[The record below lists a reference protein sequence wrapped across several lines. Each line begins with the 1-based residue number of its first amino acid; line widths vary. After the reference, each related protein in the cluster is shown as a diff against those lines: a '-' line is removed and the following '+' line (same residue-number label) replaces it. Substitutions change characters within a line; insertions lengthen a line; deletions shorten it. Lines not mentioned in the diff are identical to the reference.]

1 MGDLMPRKAMLLLLV
16 IVGLF
21 VVMYG
26 FYWKET
32 DDLSSKKSPSLRGVS
47 NQIKEYKIDQP
58 ERDFLN
64 EQINQMTIEEKIGQL
79 IFTGIRDTVMTE
91 ETETLITQYQVG
103 GIILFAHNLEAIDQ
117 SVQLL
122 NQLKRE
128 NEENKLPLFLGVDQ
142 EGGRVERLPGIIGL
156 PTNGAIGIR
165 NSGSFSFEIGETLGK
180 QLNAFGFN
188 LNFAP
193 VLDVNS
199 NPDNPVIGDR
209 SFGDS
214 PELVSKLGIQ
224 TIEGMKAEQ
233 IIPVVKHFPG
243 HGDTDVDSHFELPSV
258 DKSLEELQKLEF
270 IPFKEAID
278 AGIEMVMV
286 AHMLLPQIDNEFP
299 ASLSEKVITGILRK
313 QLNFDGV
320 VITDDL
326 TMQAIS
332 DHYDLGQAAV
342 ESVKAGTDIILMAHD
357 YDGVISVY
365 EKLRAAVEN
374 GEISEERIDESVE
387 RIIQLKW
394 KYELADQQNNDF
406 NPEELNEW
414 IGEVLSE

>member
-1 MGDLMPRKAMLLLLV
+1 MPRKAVLLLLV

-21 VVMYG
+21 VIMYR

-32 DDLSSKKSPSLRGVS
+32 GDLPSKRNPSMRVVKDLV
-47 NQIKEYKIDQP
+47 KDYEVDHA
-58 ERDFLN
+58 ERDILN
-64 EQINQMTIEEKIGQL
+64 EWINKMTLDEKIGQL
-79 IFTGIRDTVMTE
+79 IFTGIRDTVMTD
-91 ETETLITQYQVG
+91 ETETLINQYQVG
-103 GIILFAHNLEAIDQ
+103 GIILFAHNLETIDQ
-117 SVQLL
+117 SIQLL
-122 NQLKRE
+122 NQVKRE
-128 NEENKLPLFLGVDQ
+128 NEQNKLPLFLGLDQ

-156 PTNGAIGIR
+156 PTNEAIGIR
-165 NSGSFSFEIGETLGK
+165 DSELFSFGIGEILGK
-180 QLNAFGFN
+180 QLKAFGFN

-209 SFGDS
+209 SFGNS
-214 PELVSKLGIQ
+214 PKIVSELGIQ
-224 TIEGMKAEQ
+224 TIQGMRAHQ

-258 DKSLEELQKLEF
+258 DKSLEELQELEF
-270 IPFKEAID
+270 IPFKKAIES
-278 AGIEMVMV
+278 GIEMVMI
-286 AHMLLPQIDNEFP
+286 AHILLPQIDNEFP
-299 ASLSEKVITGILRK
+299 TSLSEKVITGILRE

-332 DHYDLGQAAV
+332 DHYDLGHAAV

-365 EKLRAAVEN
+365 EKLRVAVEN
-374 GEISEERIDESVE
+374 GEITEERIDESVE

-394 KYELADQQNNDF
+394 KYELEDSQNDDF

-414 IGEVLSE
+414 IEEVLSE